1 MARGTGLCRFCVL
14 VCGVVLAIVSGCSS
28 DNGASGDTGNEE
40 TSFQPPNGIDTKL
53 DTPAPAYATVECV
66 ALDGACELL
75 EGVSVTSTSGE
86 TCTTDLRG
94 RCVLQ
99 APTGTGKQ
107 VLHFKKEGY
116 LSAASNFEFVDD
128 SPSVT
133 QVMMVPEPADGTDL
147 KVGDGGVVVF
157 DNGSVTFP
165 PNALVSGGGGELEQV
180 SVRVHSL
187 DVTSSDIL
195 SAPGDFTGTSATQ
208 ATVLLE
214 SFGML
219 SVGILDGKGLPAK
232 FVKGAG
238 AQVEL
243 LVSDNITHPEGT
255 VVPGWHF
262 DDASLR
268 WVQEGDWIVAPWSQD
283 PTKMVYTTEVEH
295 FSWWNVDVP
304 MEVTCI
310 AGKVTLCN
318 GHPAAGAE
326 VMAVGQD
333 YNSVLTT
340 FTDQE
345 GEYCVLAKVDS
356 VVNVSA
362 TSPDGTTVLVATANG
377 IETSDEPG
385 TCAQGNCVEVD
396 FVLPCEGEPGYDEV
410 NMLCDL

>member
-1 MARGTGLCRFCVL
+1 MTRGSSLHAICGI
-14 VCGVVLAIVSGCSS
+14 VCTLVLAITAGCGTDSSASKDVGDGETRFQLRSGN
-28 DNGASGDTGNEE
+28 DVEVDV
-40 TSFQPPNGIDTKL
+40 
-53 DTPAPAYATVECV
+53 PAPTSATVECV
-66 ALDGACELL
+66 AFDGACEPL
-75 EGVSVTSTSGE
+75 EGVTVSSASKF
-86 TCTTDLRG
+86 TCQTDLKG
-94 RCVLQ
+94 RCSLK
-99 APTGTGKQ
+99 AALGTGMQ

-128 SPSVT
+128 TPSVT

-219 SVGILDGKGLPAK
+219 SVEILDGKGLPAK

-243 LVSDNITHPEGT
+243 LVSDSITHPEGT

-268 WVQEGDWIVAPWSQD
+268 WVQEGDWTVAPWSQD
-283 PTKMVYTTEVEH
+283 PSKMVYTTEVEH
-295 FSWWNVDVP
+295 FSWWNIDVP
-304 MEVTCI
+304 MEMTCI

-318 GHPAAGAE
+318 GYPAAGAE

-340 FTDQE
+340 FTDQG

-362 TSPDGTTVLVATANG
+362 TSPDGTTVLVAAAHG

-385 TCAQGNCVEVD
+385 TCADGSCVEVD
-396 FVLPCEGEPGYDEV
+396 LVLPCEGEPGYDEV